1 MDKYQMREVI
11 AKRAAKEL
19 HDGDVVNLGI
29 GIPTLIPNY
38 LPEGVT
44 VTLQTENGAMG
55 MGPTPEEGKED
66 KNLINAGGGAITLL
80 PGACTFDSATS
91 FAIIRGGHVN
101 VSFLGALQVDEKGN
115 LANWIIPGKMAPGM
129 GGAMDLVVGAK
140 RVILTMEHTQKGNPK
155 ILKECTLPLTAAG
168 QVNMIIT
175 EMGVMDIT
183 PEGIVLREIHPRVHR
198 RAGAGCHRGQAHHR
212 SRPEADG
219 HLIPADMD
227 YSFLKIEQHDQIT
240 VMKVSAPKSLNALNS
255 TVLKEIDDFVS
266 NLDHAQTRVLI
277 ITGDG
282 EKAFVAGADI
292 SEMAHLNEQEG
303 FEFGRLGA
311 QVFRKIETLPIPV
324 IAAVNGF
331 ALGGGCELAMA
342 CDIRIA
348 SVEGQVR
355 SARSGTGHHSRF
367 QRHLPSG
374 QTRRPGLCQGDDLH
388 GQGHPCRRSPAHRT
402 GQRRL

>member
-1 MDKYQMREVI
+1 MDKHEMREVI

-38 LPEGVT
+38 LPEGVE

-55 MGPTPEEGKED
+55 MGPTPAEGEED
-66 KNLINAGGGAITLL
+66 KNLINAGGGFITLE

-140 RVILTMEHTQKGNPK
+140 RVILTMEHTQKGNHK

-183 PEGIVLREIHPRVHR
+183 PEGIVLRELHPEFTVEQVQE
-198 RAGAGCHRGQAHHR
+198 ATGA
-212 SRPEADG
+212 
-219 HLIPADMD
+219 
-227 YSFLKIEQHDQIT
+227 T
-240 VMKVSAPKSLNALNS
+240 
-255 TVLKEIDDFVS
+255 
-266 NLDHAQTRVLI
+266 LI
-277 ITGDG
+277 IDPNL
-282 EKAFVAGADI
+282 KPMDV
-292 SEMAHLNEQEG
+292 
-303 FEFGRLGA
+303 
-311 QVFRKIETLPIPV
+311 
-324 IAAVNGF
+324 
-331 ALGGGCELAMA
+331 
-342 CDIRIA
+342 
-348 SVEGQVR
+348 
-355 SARSGTGHHSRF
+355 
-367 QRHLPSG
+367 
-374 QTRRPGLCQGDDLH
+374 
-388 GQGHPCRRSPAHRT
+388 
-402 GQRRL
+402 